1 MSVPRPGALRRTL
14 VLLAA
19 WSALTVTA
27 VSSAPPATAASSA
40 AASPRAHRAYV
51 VTISDPRVSGDVSAA
66 TATRVTRSAA
76 SYWTSESRGAI
87 TSFAVKQTR
96 TMRISGSCGLTAGQL
111 WSRAAKKFPGVDFSG
126 KANHLVVYSPTGC
139 RYGYS
144 GLADAGTV
152 HSGGKVHMVYPR
164 MNLVA
169 HELGHNLGLMHSNVR
184 TGKGS
189 STRTSEYY
197 GLYGPMGI
205 GMGAR
210 YAPGALGAA
219 QRAFLKLPGE
229 ARSTVALDTSTAQT
243 RTVTL
248 KPTHWRS
255 GTRAVRITDKRT
267 GISYYLEYR
276 NGRGTDDATYYAA
289 SGLGPLTVQYRSVV
303 YRSGLLA
310 TQAKRRGGVEVL
322 STGRSGRWHT
332 THRQGQT
339 FSSSGV
345 PFTATVVSQTATSM
359 KVRVSIKRSV

>member
-1 MSVPRPGALRRTL
+1 MSVSRPGALRRAL

-19 WSALTVTA
+19 WSALTVVA
-27 VSSAPPATAASSA
+27 VSSAPPASAASSSV
-40 AASPRAHRAYV
+40 ASPRAHRAYV

-76 SYWTSESRGAI
+76 NYWTSESRGAI
-87 TSFAVKQTR
+87 TAFPVKSTR
-96 TMRISGSCGLTAGQL
+96 TMRISGSCGLTATQL
-111 WSRAAKKFPGVDFSG
+111 WSRAAKRFPGVDFSK

-144 GLADAGTV
+144 GLANAGTL

-169 HELGHNLGLMHSNVR
+169 HELGHNLGLMHSNLR

-205 GMGAR
+205 GMGTG

-219 QRAFLKLPGE
+219 QRAYLGLPGE
-229 ARSTVALDTSTAQT
+229 ARATVSLDTSKAQT

-248 KPTHWRS
+248 SPTHTRG

-267 GISYYLEYR
+267 KISYYLEYR
-276 NGRGTDDATYYAA
+276 NARGTDAGAYYA
-289 SGLGPLTVQYRSVV
+289 SGLFGPLTVQYRSVV

-332 THRQGQT
+332 THRTGQT

-345 PFTATVVSQTATSM
+345 PFTATVVSQTATTM
-359 KVRVSIKRSV
+359 KVRISVKRSV